1 MHRIEWEFR
10 PAPEHVEE
18 FLTAYGPEGAWVALF
33 RRATGFLGTQFLPIS
48 GRPGWYRTI
57 DCWRAAEDHAA
68 FLADFGEEYR
78 ALDRQCERL
87 TLEERRV
94 DDRPALTPFHLA
106 IPVRNLGDARSFY
119 GGMLGCAEGRSSDA
133 WVDFDF
139 FGHQLVCHL
148 DRAAAARPVVTT
160 NPVDGHDVPVPHF
173 GMVLEMP
180 DWEALAARL
189 KLAGVRFVIEPQMRF
204 KGQPGEQ
211 ATMFLLDPSG
221 NALEFKSFK
230 DIAGQLFAT

>member
-10 PAPEHVEE
+10 PAPERLEE
-18 FLTAYGPEGAWVALF
+18 FLAAYGPEGAWVKLF
-33 RRATGFLGTQFLPIS
+33 RRAAGFLGTQLVPAA

-57 DCWRAAEDHAA
+57 DRWRAPEDHVAFHAA
-68 FLADFGEEYR
+68 FGEEYR
-78 ALDRQCERL
+78 ELDRQCERL

-94 DDRPALTPFHLA
+94 DDRVALTPFHLA
-106 IPVRNLGDARSFY
+106 IPVRELRAARTFY
-119 GGMLGCAEGRSSDA
+119 GGLLGCAEGRSSDA

-148 DRAAAARPVVTT
+148 DKSPAARPVVTS

-189 KLAGVRFVIEPQMRF
+189 KLAGVSFVIEPQIRF
-204 KGQPGEQ
+204 AGKPGEQ

-221 NALEFKSFK
+221 NALEFKAFK